1 MLFRSEAGTT
11 ASKCYT
17 PCSEAFMTLATD
29 SMKFQAYPLE
39 FLKSVTF
46 SEANIEYFEA
56 KPNTLVLEHCIT
68 CCATMVN
75 KACRFQE
82 LNFPS

>member
-1 MLFRSEAGTT
+1 MKQELQFLSVIHLVV
-11 ASKCYT
+11 KL
-17 PCSEAFMTLATD
+17 MTLGPD
-29 SMKFQAYPLE
+29 SAKFQAYPLE

-56 KPNTLVLEHCIT
+56 KFNTSVLEHCIT

-75 KACRFQE
+75 RACSFQE
-82 LNFPS
+82 LTSPS